1 MTLTT
6 ITTLTTLTPNDNTQQ
21 SNWIFRYS
29 LFVFHLKAW
38 LLLLD
43 FLAYGFSCV
52 LFLELY

>member
-43 FLAYGFSCV
+43 FLAYGFSCI
-52 LFLELY
+52 LLLELY

>member
-21 SNWIFRYS
+21 SNWIFHSS
-29 LFVFHLKAW
+29 LFAFHLKAG

>member
-21 SNWIFRYS
+21 SNWIFHSS

-52 LFLELY
+52 LLLELY

>member
-21 SNWIFRYS
+21 INWIFA
-29 LFVFHLKAW
+29 LHLKVG

-43 FLAYGFSCV
+43 FLAYGFSSV
-52 LFLELY
+52 LLLELY